1 MINSQEKK
9 IADLLLAGGKITQLE
24 AFRDFNCSR
33 LAARIHDLKSM
44 GLAVEK
50 EMIKTKSGKLVA
62 QYSLNQ

>member
-9 IADLLLAGGKITQLE
+9 IADLLLAGGKITSLD
-24 AFRDFNCSR
+24 AFQRFNCTR

-44 GLAVEK
+44 GLTIDK